1 MKEFM
6 MDIPFEIPV
15 SRVHLLE
22 HRLVDVRGI
31 RLDALLVLL
40 ATDLPSWRVLAGAWR
55 VSWPILDVVVVCKVR
70 MNPASL

>member
-40 ATDLPSWRVLAGAWR
+40 ATGCLLGGYLRVLGECLGPFWMLFWS
-55 VSWPILDVVVVCKVR
+55 VKSG
-70 MNPASL
+70 